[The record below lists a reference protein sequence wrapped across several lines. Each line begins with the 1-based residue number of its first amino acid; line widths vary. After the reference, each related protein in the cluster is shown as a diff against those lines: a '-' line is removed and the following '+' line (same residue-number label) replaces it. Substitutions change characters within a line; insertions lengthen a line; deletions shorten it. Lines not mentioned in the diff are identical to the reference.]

1 MKRTLLIASSLL
13 SIFFIVFYI
22 VYFIILATSLDEV
35 AAGWGVLALLIMSPT
50 VLMLLIGAIFNV
62 LYNFKRKENH
72 LLVAA
77 IAYSLGVVVVYQ
89 IFYFSL
95 LQALVCWFFWY
106 QARNQTSRT

>member
-1 MKRTLLIASSLL
+1 MKRTLLIASALL
-13 SIFFIVFYI
+13 SIFFIGFYI
-22 VYFIILATSLDEV
+22 VYFIILATSSDEV
-35 AAGWGVLALLIMSPT
+35 AAGWGVLAMLVMSPT
-50 VLMLLIGAIFNV
+50 VLMLLNGAIFNV
-62 LYNFKRKENH
+62 LYNVKGKENH

-106 QARNQTSRT
+106 QAKNQTSRT